1 MHYDLIILGAGC
13 SSMQLLHGLL
23 RTPHGKTLRILLL
36 EKEQDF
42 PEKSWCFW
50 SNTETTYDQLVSKNW
65 NKIEFHNH
73 NFSLSKTINPYQYK
87 YIDSH
92 TFFDYHLDLIDTSSN
107 VDFVREEVVG
117 IDKSNEIFSVKTS
130 KSTYTASKVYS
141 SMYTPSQLQENALVL
156 WQHFYGFF
164 IKTEKP
170 VFAADVFRMMDFR
183 VPQSSTGSHFIYIL
197 PFSETEA
204 LVEFTAFSTLESY
217 TDTQYKN
224 YLAEYIQTHL
234 PTNYQITKIER
245 GKIPMTTALPNADTL
260 PGMVPIGGR
269 AGAIKPSTG
278 YAFNRIRKNTETL
291 LKANFGLESSNSI
304 NRTRFQFYDTLLLQI
319 IKTEPERIQEV
330 MEQLFRNNKLTTI
343 LKFLDEET
351 SVMED
356 LKIFTK
362 LPISLFLNQVKQY
375 MKSRI

>member
-1 MHYDLIILGAGC
+1 
-13 SSMQLLHGLL
+13 MQLLHGLL

-36 EKEQDF
+36 EKDQNF

-50 SNTETTYDQLVSKNW
+50 SHTETTYDHLVSKNW
-65 NKIEFHNH
+65 NKIEFHTH
-73 NFSLSKTINPYQYK
+73 NFSLTKTINPYQYK
-87 YIDSH
+87 YIDSQ

-107 VDFVREEVVG
+107 VDFVREEVVR
-117 IDKSNEIFSVKTS
+117 IDKSDEIFSIKTT

-141 SMYTPSQLQENALVL
+141 SIYTPSQLQENTLVL
-156 WQHFYGFF
+156 WQHFYGYF

-170 VFAADVFRMMDFR
+170 VFTSDVFRMMDFR
-183 VPQSSTGSHFIYIL
+183 VPQSATGSHFIYIL

-224 YLAEYIQTHL
+224 YLAEYIQAHL

-291 LKANFGLESSNSI
+291 LEANFGLESTNSM

-319 IKTEPERIQEV
+319 IKTEPERIKEV

-351 SVMED
+351 SVLED
-356 LKIFTK
+356 LKIFTR